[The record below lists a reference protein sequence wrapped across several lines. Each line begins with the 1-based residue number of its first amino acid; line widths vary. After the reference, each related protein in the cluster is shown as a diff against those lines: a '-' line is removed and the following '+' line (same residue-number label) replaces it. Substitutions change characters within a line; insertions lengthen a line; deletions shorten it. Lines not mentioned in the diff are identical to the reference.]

1 MFRITMG
8 GALQSQLDQIARVRS
23 ELPNV
28 VRGALEEAGRVMV
41 QDLASA
47 APRGTSG
54 GGSALEGDASGPLAE
69 SFTESVDGS
78 TLTVKTTQ
86 PTKLGYVTQG
96 TGIYGPIGE
105 RIYPTIKKALYWPGA
120 DHPVRSV
127 AGMEANDFVS
137 PVTDGADEDINA
149 LVSEAIYEA
158 LQP

>member
-23 ELPNV
+23 SLPGV
-28 VRGALEEAGRVMV
+28 VRDALDAAGIAMV

-54 GGSALEGDASGPLAE
+54 GGSAPEGDASGPLAE

-96 TGIYGPIGE
+96 TGIHGPYGE
-105 RIYPTIKKALYWPGA
+105 RIYPTVKKALYWPGA
-120 DHPVRSV
+120 EHPVRSV
-127 AGMEANDFVS
+127 AGQEANDFVS
-137 PVTDGADEDINA
+137 PITENAGDDINA
-149 LVSEAIYEA
+149 IVSEAIYEA

>member
-8 GALQSQLDQIARVRS
+8 GALQQQLDQIARIRS
-23 ELPNV
+23 ELPGV
-28 VRGALEEAGRVMV
+28 VRASLDEAGLAMV

-54 GGSALEGDASGPLAE
+54 GGSAPEGDASGPLAE
-69 SFTESVDGS
+69 SFTESVDSS

-86 PTKLGYVTQG
+86 PTKLGYVTEG

-105 RIYPTIKKALYWPGA
+105 RIYPTVKKALFWPGA
-120 DHPVRSV
+120 EHPVKSV
-127 AGMEANDFVS
+127 AGQEANDFVS
-137 PVTDGADEDINA
+137 PVTDGAGDDITA
-149 LVSEAIYEA
+149 IVSDAIYEA